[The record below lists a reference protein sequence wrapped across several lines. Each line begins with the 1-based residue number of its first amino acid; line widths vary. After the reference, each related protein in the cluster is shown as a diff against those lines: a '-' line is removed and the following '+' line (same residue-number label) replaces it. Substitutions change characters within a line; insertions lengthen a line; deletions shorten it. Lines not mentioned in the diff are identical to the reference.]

1 MSTIN
6 LVLIDDFCT
15 HHQIE
20 FSFINALNENG
31 LIEIIS
37 IDHLDY
43 IANEHLPILEKWS
56 RMYFELG
63 INVEGIETIQ
73 HLLDR
78 IGDLQH
84 EVSVLRNRL
93 GQFED

>member
-6 LVLIDDFCT
+6 LVLIDDFST

-20 FSFINALNENG
+20 FSFINALKENG

-37 IDHLDY
+37 IEQLDY
-43 IANEHLPILEKWS
+43 IAIEHLPVLEKWS
-56 RMYFELG
+56 RMYVELG

>member
-37 IDHLDY
+37 IDQLDY
-43 IANEHLPILEKWS
+43 IAIEHLPVLEKWS

-63 INVEGIETIQ
+63 INVEGIETIH
-73 HLLDR
+73 HLLER
-78 IGDLQH
+78 IGDLQQ
-84 EVSVLRNRL
+84 EVTVLRNRL
-93 GQFED
+93 GQFEE

>member
-20 FSFINALNENG
+20 FSFINALKENG

-37 IDHLDY
+37 IEQLDY
-43 IANEHLPILEKWS
+43 ISTDDLPILEKWS
-56 RMYFELG
+56 RLYVELG
-63 INVEGIETIQ
+63 INVE
-73 HLLDR
+73 R
-78 IGDLQH
+78 IGDLQQ
-84 EVSVLRNRL
+84 EVTVLRNRL
-93 GQFED
+93 GQFEE

>member
-73 HLLDR
+73 HLLER
-78 IGDLQH
+78 IGDLQQ
-84 EVSVLRNRL
+84 EVTMLRNRL
-93 GQFED
+93 GQFEE